1 MLHIKKAELAPEE
14 SDRQVRESVEAML
27 ADIEHRGEAAV
38 RDMARKFDAWEGDES
53 LFAREP
59 R

>member
-1 MLHIKKAELAPEE
+1 MFHIKKAELAPAE
-14 SDRQVRESVEAML
+14 SGRQVRVSVETML
-27 ADIEHRGEAAV
+27 ADIEHRGEAAI